1 MRNNRLV
8 EAYDEEVGTSYVG
21 FEIKPSTRVQRELPL
36 LSGTLSGVFIYCD
49 TRVSANVISVRI
61 TEDVEGDKCII
72 ADTQVGLALGLT
84 TATKTSSILKIEIDV
99 ADTWPSMVWIKTDT
113 GTVNVRE
120 IKVTWR
126 N

>member
-8 EAYDEEVGTSYVG
+8 ELYDIEVGTTYTG

-36 LSGTLSGVFIYCD
+36 LTGTLSGVFIYCD

-72 ADTQVGLALGLT
+72 ADTQVGLAFGLT

>member
-1 MRNNRLV
+1 MRNNRLI
-8 EAYDEEVGTSYVG
+8 EIYDVEVGTSYTG

-49 TRVSANVISVRI
+49 TLVSSNAITVRI

-84 TATKTSSILKIEIDV
+84 TPTKTSSILKIEIDV